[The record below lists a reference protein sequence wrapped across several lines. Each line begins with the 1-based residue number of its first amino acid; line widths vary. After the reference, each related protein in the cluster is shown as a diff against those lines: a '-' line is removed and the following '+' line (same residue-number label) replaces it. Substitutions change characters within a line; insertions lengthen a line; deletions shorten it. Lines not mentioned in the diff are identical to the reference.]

1 MELGLSQLDP
11 ERGLLGPGLELL
23 AYPAEVLLG
32 VAIGA
37 GGLDLIDPVV
47 EVSVESLNVLVGGR
61 RAFLRRNC
69 SADGCPPSSGAPG
82 RLPASRSGSRPK
94 TSS

>member
-23 AYPAEVLLG
+23 AYPPEVLLG

-61 RAFLRRNC
+61 RAFLRQLLRR
-69 SADGCPPSSGAPG
+69 
-82 RLPASRSGSRPK
+82 RLPSVFRGAGKTSASRSGSRPK